1 MLKGLFVSE
10 DRNLLDRIKAGFSD
24 YPNYE
29 YLFATSSDEAVN
41 FAKDNEIAICCIYLN
56 LDILYG
62 DELAD
67 IIIDEN
73 PEVRFIFIYDES
85 DTELAVKMFNIYDG
99 SKIILTDNFSVESLI
114 ELFDEESKLYN
125 AENILHNQAKQYRER
140 EKAYKKSM
148 SDMSNVLNQ
157 RVECY
162 QSIVKM
168 YAAGIEMVMPNFTKE
183 EATFVKKYLERELSE
198 YVDKFVV
205 SSLDVDSF
213 FNSLT
218 GDINNKDL
226 QKHFQ
231 VFGKEVIKDD
241 DNGTLVCYGIHF
253 ISHGFCD
260 CMEKYRA
267 KVEIKDSESAIRVD
281 FLVDTTF
288 ANVREEFFKEYV
300 SILDD
305 IAVTLCDKVEKGYK
319 DNIYQY
325 RFYYIKVKK

>member
-1 MLKGLFVSE
+1 MLKGLFISE
-10 DRNLLDRIKAGFSD
+10 NQNLLDRIKTGFSD
-24 YPNYE
+24 YHDYE
-29 YLFATSSDEAVN
+29 YLFATSGDEAVSI
-41 FAKDNEIAICCIYLN
+41 AKENEIAICCIYLN
-56 LDILYG
+56 MDIMYG

-73 PEVRFIFIYDES
+73 PEVRFIFIYDEG
-85 DTELAVKMFNIYDG
+85 DTELAVNLFNVYDG
-99 SKIILTDNFSVESLI
+99 SKIVLMDNFSVESLI
-114 ELFDEESKLYN
+114 ELFDEESALYN
-125 AENILHNQAKQYRER
+125 AENNLHSKAILYRER
-140 EKAYKKSM
+140 EKSYKKSM
-148 SDMSNVLNQ
+148 SDMSSVLNQ

-168 YAAGIEMVMPNFTKE
+168 YAAGIEMFLPTFSKD
-183 EATFVKKYLERELSE
+183 EATFVKHFLEQEFSE

-205 SSLDVDSF
+205 SSLDSDNF

-218 GDINNKDL
+218 EDINDKEL

-231 VFGKEVIKDD
+231 VFGKEVIKNDEL
-241 DNGTLVCYGIHF
+241 GSLICYAIHF

-267 KVEIKDSESAIRVD
+267 KVEIKESELAVRVD
-281 FLVDTTF
+281 FLVDNRLG
-288 ANVREEFFKEYV
+288 NVRDEFLKEYV

-305 IAVTLCDKVEKGYK
+305 IVVTLCDKLEKGYK

-325 RFYYIKVKK
+325 RFYYLK